1 MDEKIIVESEEE
13 CEQWD
18 PPPVSAA
25 LRFVSS
31 MNEDA
36 GNEDL
41 NAAGA

>member
-18 PPPVSAA
+18 PPVSAA